1 MDLEDAAAS
10 DVAISFA
17 ATATEVLT
25 ATADPALRFVPDFL
39 LTICPCNQGRI
50 NHMAD
55 KAKCLGRTK
64 KKGLQKLK
72 RREKGPMEVKM
83 NTEDP

>member
-1 MDLEDAAAS
+1 MKKNVQLLCFSVARSLAVDLEDAVAS

-50 NHMAD
+50 NQMAD
-55 KAKCLGRTK
+55 KAKCLRRTK
-64 KKGLQKLK
+64 KKGHTKA
-72 RREKGPMEVKM
+72 
-83 NTEDP
+83 

>member
-1 MDLEDAAAS
+1 MKKNVQLLCFSVARSLAVDLEDAAAS

-39 LTICPCNQGRI
+39 LTIFLVTRVG
-50 NHMAD
+50 
-55 KAKCLGRTK
+55 LTK
-64 KKGLQKLK
+64 WQT
-72 RREKGPMEVKM
+72 RQSA
-83 NTEDP
+83 